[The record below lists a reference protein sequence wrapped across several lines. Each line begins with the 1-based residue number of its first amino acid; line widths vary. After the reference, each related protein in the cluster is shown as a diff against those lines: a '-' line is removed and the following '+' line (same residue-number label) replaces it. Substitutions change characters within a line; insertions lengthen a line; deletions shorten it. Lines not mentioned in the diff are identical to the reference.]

1 MYCTLK
7 SGIDIIRMKELSIK
21 IKIADREYPMRVT
34 PEDEE
39 RIRKAGRVINEKIKA
54 YAQQFGIDDKQDLLA
69 MVAFD
74 ILVDKSQLEET
85 EVTHDE
91 TVSDRIFN
99 LNDMVSKAL
108 ES

>member
-1 MYCTLK
+1 
-7 SGIDIIRMKELSIK
+7 MKVI
-21 IKIADREYPMRVT
+21 

-39 RIRKAGRVINEKIKA
+39 RIRKAGRVINEKIKY

-74 ILVDKSQLEET
+74 ILVDKSQQEEI
-85 EVTHDE
+85 EVSNDE
-91 TVSDRIFN
+91 TVTDRISN
-99 LNDMVSKAL
+99 LGNMVSKAL

>member
-1 MYCTLK
+1 
-7 SGIDIIRMKELSIK
+7 MKELSIK
-21 IKIADREYPMRVT
+21 IKIADREYPMRVV

-39 RIRKAGRVINEKIKA
+39 RIRKAGRVINEKIKT

-74 ILVDKSQLEET
+74 ILVDRSQKEEI

-91 TVSDRIFN
+91 SVTDRISH
-99 LNDMVSKAL
+99 LGSLVSKAL